1 MDAYVARQPIF
12 SKNKKIYAYELLFR
26 DGTANFVSD
35 IDGDV
40 ATTTVMSNSVL
51 TIGIES
57 ILGDKRAFIN
67 FTQNLLIKKVP
78 LLLPKETTVVEIL
91 EDVNPE
97 PELLDA
103 CREMANQGYLL
114 ALDDFEYSPELMPLI
129 EMAHIIKFDFR
140 LTPVPEIKAYLNQL
154 PPGKR
159 RLLAEKV
166 ETHEEFKV
174 AQEMGFELF
183 QGYFFCKPEIIRGRE
198 IPGSQLNL
206 IQLMSELN
214 KRDFQFDQ
222 LENLVAQDVGLSY
235 KLMRYINSP
244 FFGRANK
251 VASVRQAL
259 VFLGEKEIRRFISL
273 VAMSRLAAN
282 KPNELVRTSCIR
294 GKFCELIT
302 EKNPGQRDPAEL
314 FTLGMFSLI
323 DAIVDTTMQDV
334 MERMPLSPN
343 LKLALISFKGPL
355 SPYLALIRAYEKGEW
370 TLVSKLTAALRIDE
384 NGLPELYR
392 QACEWSHSIIEE

>member
-67 FTQNLLIKKVP
+67 FTQNLLTKKVP

-97 PELLDA
+97 PELLAA
-103 CREMANQGYLL
+103 CQEMANQGYLL

-140 LTPVPEIKAYLNQL
+140 LTPVPEIQDYLNQL

-166 ETHEEFKV
+166 ETHEEFQV

-294 GKFCELIT
+294 GKFCELIS

-323 DAIVDTTMQDV
+323 NAIVDTTMQDV

-355 SPYLALIRAYEKGEW
+355 SPYLALICAYEKGEW
-370 TLVSKLTAALRIDE
+370 SLVSKLTAALRIDE

-392 QACEWSHSIIEE
+392 QACEWSHSVMEE

>member
-12 SKNKKIYAYELLFR
+12 SRNKKIYAYELLFR
-26 DGTANFVSD
+26 DGTANFVPD

-40 ATTTVMSNSVL
+40 ATATVMSNSVL

-57 ILGDKRAFIN
+57 ILGDKKAFIN
-67 FTQNLLIKKVP
+67 FTQNLLVKKVP

-91 EDVNPE
+91 ENVTPE
-97 PELLDA
+97 DDLLAA
-103 CREMANQGYLL
+103 CAEIASQGYLL
-114 ALDDFEYSPELMPLI
+114 ALDDFEYSHELLPLI
-129 EMAHIIKFDFR
+129 ELAHIIKFDFR
-140 LTPVPEIKAYLNQL
+140 LTPLQEIDAYLQQL
-154 PPGKR
+154 PPGNR

-166 ETHEEFKV
+166 ETHEEFEI
-174 AQEMGFELF
+174 ALEMGFELF

-214 KRDFQFDQ
+214 KSDFQFNQ

-244 FFGRANK
+244 YFGRANK
-251 VASVRQAL
+251 VASVKQAL

-273 VAMSRLAAN
+273 VAMSRLAAD

-294 GKFCELIT
+294 GKFCELIC
-302 EKNPGQRDPAEL
+302 ENNPNQWDPPEL

-334 MERMPLSPN
+334 MGRMPLSTN
-343 LKLALISFKGPL
+343 LKDALISFKGPL
-355 SPYLALIRAYEKGEW
+355 SPYLALICSYERGEW
-370 TLVSKLTAALRIDE
+370 QQVSKLASALSLDE
-384 NGLPELYR
+384 KGLPELYR
-392 QACEWSHSIIEE
+392 QACEWSNSLIEE

>member
-12 SKNKKIYAYELLFR
+12 AKNKTIYAYELLFR
-26 DGTANFVSD
+26 DGTANFVTD

-40 ATTTVMSNSVL
+40 ATATVMSNSVL
-51 TIGIES
+51 AIGIES
-57 ILGDKRAFIN
+57 ILGDKKAFIN
-67 FTQNLLIKKVP
+67 FTQNLLVKKVP

-91 EDVNPE
+91 EDVTPE
-97 PELLDA
+97 ADLLKA
-103 CREMANQGYLL
+103 CAEMANQGYLL
-114 ALDDFEYSPELMPLI
+114 ALDDFEFSPELLPLI
-129 EMAHIIKFDFR
+129 ELAHIIKFDFR
-140 LTPVPEIKAYLNQL
+140 LTPLSEIEAYLRQL
-154 PPGKR
+154 PQGHR

-166 ETHEEFKV
+166 ETHEEFEM
-174 AQEMGFELF
+174 AQKMGFELF

-214 KRDFQFDQ
+214 KKDFQFDQ

-244 FFGRANK
+244 YFGRANK
-251 VASVRQAL
+251 VASVKQAL

-273 VAMSRLAAN
+273 VAMSRLAAD

-294 GKFCELIT
+294 GKFCELICET
-302 EKNPGQRDPAEL
+302 NPIKWDPPEL
-314 FTLGMFSLI
+314 FTLGMFSLL

-334 MERMPLSPN
+334 MERMPLSTN
-343 LKLALISFKGPL
+343 LKNALISSKGPL
-355 SPYLALIRAYEKGEW
+355 SPYLVLILCYERGEW
-370 TLVSKLTAALRIDE
+370 QQVSKLAAVLQIDE
-384 NGLPELYR
+384 KGLPELYR
-392 QACEWSHSIIEE
+392 SACEWSNSVVEM

>member
-12 SKNKKIYAYELLFR
+12 SRNKTIYAYELLFR
-26 DGTANFVSD
+26 DGTANFVPD
-35 IDGDV
+35 IDGDI
-40 ATTTVMSNSVL
+40 ATATVMSNSVL

-67 FTQNLLIKKVP
+67 FTQNLLVNKAP

-91 EDVNPE
+91 EDVTPE
-97 PELLDA
+97 ADLLAA
-103 CREMANQGYLL
+103 CAEMATQGYLL
-114 ALDDFEYSPELMPLI
+114 ALDDFEFSPELMPLI

-140 LTPVPEIKAYLNQL
+140 LTPLDEIAAYLKQL
-154 PPGKR
+154 PDGKR

-166 ETHEEFKV
+166 ETHAEFETAK
-174 AQEMGFELF
+174 EMGFELF
-183 QGYFFCKPEIIRGRE
+183 QGYFFCKPEIIKGRE

-206 IQLMSELN
+206 IQLMSALN
-214 KRDFQFDQ
+214 QKDFQFDQ

-251 VASVRQAL
+251 VASVKQGL

-273 VAMSRLAAN
+273 VAMSRLAAD

-294 GKFCELIT
+294 GKFCELIC
-302 EKNPGQRDPAEL
+302 EHNSSQWDAPEL

-323 DAIVDTTMQDV
+323 DAIVDSTMQDV
-334 MERMPLSPN
+334 MDRMPLSPN
-343 LKLALISFKGPL
+343 LKDALIEAKGPL
-355 SPYLALIRAYEKGEW
+355 SPYLALICAYERGEW
-370 TLVSKLTAALRIDE
+370 QRVSKLATALKVDE
-384 NGLPELYR
+384 ERLPDLYR
-392 QACEWSHSIIEE
+392 QACIWSNSVIDS

>member
-12 SKNKKIYAYELLFR
+12 AGNKSIYAYELLFR
-26 DGTANFVSD
+26 DGTANFVPD
-35 IDGDV
+35 IDGDE
-40 ATTTVMSNSVL
+40 ATETVMSNSVL
-51 TIGIES
+51 TIGVES

-67 FTQNLLIKKVP
+67 FTQNLLVKKIP
-78 LLLPKETTVVEIL
+78 LLLPQETTVVEIL
-91 EDVNPE
+91 EDVIPA
-97 PELLDA
+97 PDLLAA
-103 CREMANQGYLL
+103 CREMADQGYLL
-114 ALDDFEYSPELMPLI
+114 ALDDFEFSPELVPLI

-140 LTPVPEIKAYLNQL
+140 LTPLPEIEAYLKQL
-154 PPGKR
+154 PQGKR

-166 ETHEEFKV
+166 ETHEEFEI
-174 AQEMGFELF
+174 AQKMGFELF
-183 QGYFFCKPEIIRGRE
+183 QGYFFCKPEVIRGRE

-206 IQLMSELN
+206 LQLMSELN

-273 VAMSRLAAN
+273 VAMSRLAAD
-282 KPNELVRTSCIR
+282 KPNELVRASCIR
-294 GKFCELIT
+294 GKFCELIA
-302 EKNPGQRDPAEL
+302 EKPPCRWDPAEL

-323 DAIVDTTMQDV
+323 DAIVDTTMQDI

-343 LKLALISFKGPL
+343 LKQALISLKGPL
-355 SPYLALIRAYEKGEW
+355 SPYLALVRAYEKGEW
-370 TLVSKLTAALRIDE
+370 PLVSKLAAAMSVDE
-384 NGLPELYR
+384 KGLPELYR
-392 QACEWSHSIIEE
+392 QACEWSHSVINE

>member
-12 SKNKKIYAYELLFR
+12 STNKSIYAYELLFR
-26 DGTANFVSD
+26 DGTANFVPD

-40 ATTTVMSNSVL
+40 ATGAVMSNSVL

-67 FTQNLLIKKVP
+67 FTQNLLVKKAP
-78 LLLPKETTVVEIL
+78 LLLPQETTVVEIL
-91 EDVNPE
+91 EDVSPE
-97 PELLDA
+97 PDLLAA
-103 CREMANQGYLL
+103 CREMAGAGYLL
-114 ALDDFEYSPELMPLI
+114 ALDDFEFSPELMPLI

-140 LTPVPEIKAYLNQL
+140 LTPLTEIEAYLQQL

-166 ETHEEFKV
+166 ETHEEFET

-183 QGYFFCKPEIIRGRE
+183 QGYFFCKPEVIRGRE

-206 IQLMSELN
+206 LQLMSELN
-214 KRDFQFDQ
+214 KKDFQFDQ

-251 VASVRQAL
+251 VASVKQAL

-273 VAMSRLAAN
+273 VAMSQLAAD
-282 KPNELVRTSCIR
+282 KPNELVRASCIR
-294 GKFCELIT
+294 GKFCELIS
-302 EKNPGQRDPAEL
+302 ENNPGQGDPAEL

-334 MERMPLSPN
+334 MERMPLSQN
-343 LKLALISFKGPL
+343 LKRALISTKGPL
-355 SPYLALIRAYEKGEW
+355 SPYLALICAYERGEW
-370 TLVSKLTAALRIDE
+370 PIVSKLAAALRIDE
-384 NGLPELYR
+384 KGLPEHYR
-392 QACEWSHSIIEE
+392 RACEWGNNVIEE